1 MNAEVEGCAEP
12 RHEPENLPCPRCDST
27 NTKFCYYNNYNLSQ
41 PRYFCK
47 SCRRFWTRGGTL
59 RNVPVGGG
67 TRKKSKRSR
76 SSSSSSSATSATSFP
91 LSSAPAGV
99 KTAEMISQLRNSDDL
114 ELDLNDE
121 GSFTSLLTT
130 TTTNNNASNGDGGMF
145 MGLPGYGLGLDIGS
159 AGFADIGF
167 GFGASMSMNNET
179 QSMGQNDGSNTW
191 QFGNGDGMDGS
202 DYFGWSD
209 LAISTSGKGLE

>member
-1 MNAEVEGCAEP
+1 MNAEVEGCGVEP

-76 SSSSSSSATSATSFP
+76 SSSSSSSSFP
-91 LSSAPAGV
+91 LSSAPAGI
-99 KTAEMISQLRNSDDL
+99 KTAEMISQLRNNDDL

-121 GSFTSLLTT
+121 TSFTSLLTT
-130 TTTNNNASNGDGGMF
+130 TATTTNNNANHVNGGMF
-145 MGLPGYGLGLDIGS
+145 TGLPGYGLGLGFDIGS
-159 AGFADIGF
+159 SGFADIGF
-167 GFGASMSMNNET
+167 GFGGSMSMRDENHV
-179 QSMGQNDGSNTW
+179 MGQNDGTNTW
-191 QFGNGDGMDGS
+191 QFVNGDGMDGS
-202 DYFGWSD
+202 DCFGWSD
-209 LAISTSGKGLE
+209 LTISTSGKGLE